1 MIRVIHFV
9 NMKKRRILGTYG
21 TFKKQQVPTFTLSL
35 IIFAITYFREF
46 PEFWSILQNQI
57 HAKFSFKQHSR
68 KKIHAKYPKI
78 MIFCEN
84 KFTEKNIHKKCWLIR
99 LFFGMHQQQQFFH
112 RHLPVFPLIV
122 AETIVKCPL
131 IQLPFSDSFVF
142 ELKFINSKF
151 SKAYHSRK

>member
-46 PEFWSILQNQI
+46 PEFWSISQDQI
-57 HAKFSFKQHSR
+57 NAKFSLKQHSR
-68 KKIHAKYPKI
+68 KKIHTRYVKKI
-78 MIFCEN
+78 TFREN

-99 LFFGMHQQQQFFH
+99 LFFQNASVTTIFSSSPACLSVDRGRNNSQMSLDSIAFF
-112 RHLPVFPLIV
+112 
-122 AETIVKCPL
+122 
-131 IQLPFSDSFVF
+131 
-142 ELKFINSKF
+142 
-151 SKAYHSRK
+151 